1 MRPSPPPALAAIII
15 LGNAL
20 SMYRDNIDLV
30 READP
35 SNAILR
41 TGPLF
46 QEIKLIS
53 NTLNRVAREEHAERL
68 PHLWRSFNELTLSFS
83 GPDMRSSAAGVEA
96 LADRPPEHISDSDL

>member
-1 MRPSPPPALAAIII
+1 MII

-41 TGPLF
+41 TAPLF

-53 NTLNRVAREEHAERL
+53 NRGAREERL
-68 PHLWRSFNELTLSFS
+68 PHMWRSFNELTLSFS
-83 GPDMRSSAAGVEA
+83 GPDWRSSVAGVEA
-96 LADRPPEHISDSDL
+96 LVDRPPEYISDSDV